1 MHNATRSFLPAARF
15 RQSVSVAGFFS
26 MAELCTRIS
35 EPSSPKLSMSKTT
48 SSKQGRPVEYWPGTS
63 IVKSTGNA
71 FTAKFDC
78 VMSTPQEL
86 AKVRA
91 QEKSEKAR
99 ATQIERS
106 NGFGGN
112 SLKGL
117 SKKAREQLANV
128 RHSPPIA
135 KAGSGSA
142 RHAKT
147 KASI

>member
-1 MHNATRSFLPAARF
+1 
-15 RQSVSVAGFFS
+15 
-26 MAELCTRIS
+26 
-35 EPSSPKLSMSKTT
+35 MSTT
-48 SSKQGRPVEYWPGTS
+48 KKSHKQGNNCWPDGTP
-63 IVKSTGNA
+63 KSEGNA
-71 FTAKFDC
+71 FTMKFDC

-128 RHSPPIA
+128 RYSPPIA
-135 KAGSGSA
+135 KAGSGIA

-147 KASI
+147 NASI